1 MIDRMSRT
9 PRTVQQ
15 RNAMN
20 LLLNALVRPNDSLL
34 NAIEFM
40 AIHANAFS
48 ALAEEI
54 EDLGLWAGDPCMELG
69 HLFGP
74 SGPDSDSDSD
84 PAPMI

>member
-15 RNAMN
+15 LA
-20 LLLNALVRPNDSLL
+20 NDSLF
-34 NAIEFM
+34 NAIGFM